1 MHAGD
6 VPVAV
11 RRQIEMYLQSAC
23 DSYSAR
29 RHANIVAHAH
39 SGASAGKSS
48 AGASNDSG
56 KLNTSST
63 HAGVPGLTF
72 AVRSSGTMED
82 QMGTSFAGQ
91 YDTYLHIPPTV
102 DAVGVNNVSI
112 QLLLLAEVYHE
123 LALSELT
130 RGICYV

>member
-1 MHAGD
+1 
-6 VPVAV
+6 
-11 RRQIEMYLQSAC
+11 
-23 DSYSAR
+23 
-29 RHANIVAHAH
+29 
-39 SGASAGKSS
+39 
-48 AGASNDSG
+48 
-56 KLNTSST
+56 
-63 HAGVPGLTF
+63 
-72 AVRSSGTMED
+72 
-82 QMGTSFAGQ
+82 MGTSFAGQ